1 MLFLVKMKVNW
12 PRDLNDEDGRAL
24 VERERNY
31 SMDLQKN
38 GVWLHLWRTSGL
50 FGNVSVFDVKS
61 NEELHEVLSGLPFF
75 PFITMEITPLSHHPS
90 RITDPPLR
98 AT

>member
-12 PRDLNDEDGRAL
+12 PRDLNDEEGRAL

-38 GVWLHLWRTSGL
+38 GVWLHLCA
-50 FGNVSVFDVKS
+50 
-61 NEELHEVLSGLPFF
+61 
-75 PFITMEITPLSHHPS
+75 PLACSEM
-90 RITDPPLR
+90 
-98 AT
+98 